1 MQSLS
6 FQSELI
12 IPVVRITIRIR
23 IRIRM
28 TILIL
33 FVFAKILSI
42 LVILTTP
49 VMWRNLAMQFPNC
62 AILLHFCPLPLAT
75 SACGKAQLKVLVSK
89 KCWRNL
95 MLATCSSINFASGR
109 VLQQYTIW
117 CRMPQSDLRWST
129 EDDKVLSVFTNVSY
143 TCASPTYSM
152 CQILYAMW
160 IWRKVFKDI
169 ITMEVTLGVR

>member
-12 IPVVRITIRIR
+12 IPVG
-23 IRIRM
+23 RM
-28 TILIL
+28 TILVLI
-33 FVFAKILSI
+33 VFPDIQTI
-42 LVILTTP
+42 LVILPTP
-49 VMWRNLAMQFPNC
+49 VMWCNLAMQFPNC
-62 AILLHFCPLPLAT
+62 AILLHFCPLPLLAT
-75 SACGKAQLKVLVSK
+75 SACGKDQLKVLVSK

-95 MLATCSSINFASGR
+95 MLATCSTSINFASGR

-143 TCASPTYSM
+143 TCASSTYSM

>member
-12 IPVVRITIRIR
+12 IPVVRMIIRIRIR

-49 VMWRNLAMQFPNC
+49 VM
-62 AILLHFCPLPLAT
+62 
-75 SACGKAQLKVLVSK
+75 
-89 KCWRNL
+89 
-95 MLATCSSINFASGR
+95 
-109 VLQQYTIW
+109 
-117 CRMPQSDLRWST
+117 
-129 EDDKVLSVFTNVSY
+129 
-143 TCASPTYSM
+143 
-152 CQILYAMW
+152 
-160 IWRKVFKDI
+160 
-169 ITMEVTLGVR
+169 

>member
-12 IPVVRITIRIR
+12 IPVVRMTIRIR

-49 VMWRNLAMQFPNC
+49 VM
-62 AILLHFCPLPLAT
+62 
-75 SACGKAQLKVLVSK
+75 
-89 KCWRNL
+89 
-95 MLATCSSINFASGR
+95 
-109 VLQQYTIW
+109 
-117 CRMPQSDLRWST
+117 
-129 EDDKVLSVFTNVSY
+129 
-143 TCASPTYSM
+143 
-152 CQILYAMW
+152 
-160 IWRKVFKDI
+160 
-169 ITMEVTLGVR
+169 